1 MKFFELETLGDLND
15 SELLFL
21 DQEPEVMGLDGYCLA
36 AGEPIGS
43 AYPADVKIQP
53 SEERTGIQL
62 CSLLGNN
69 FNYLIVSGAMK
80 ELIAQHCAKAAI
92 EYLPFTLMD
101 HRGRVRSRD
110 YFFVNPL
117 GGIDAVDVDASDI
130 KYHRSGAIVGIR
142 KLVLDSRKLR
152 EAPGLFRLKQDLQ
165 LYVVSEPLARAFQE
179 RGFTNLMLRELTVSA
194 AKA

>member
-36 AGEPIGS
+36 AGEPIGDS
-43 AYPADVKIQP
+43 YPVDVRVQP
-53 SEERTGIQL
+53 SEEHTGIQL
-62 CSLLGNN
+62 SSVLGNN

-80 ELIAQHCAKAAI
+80 DVIAQHCPKVSI
-92 EYLPFTLMD
+92 EYLPFTLLD
-101 HRGRVRSRD
+101 HRGRVRSQE

-117 GGIDAVDVDASDI
+117 GGIDGVDVKASDI

-142 KLVLDSRKLR
+142 KLVLDPEKLR
-152 EAPGLFRLKQDLQ
+152 EAPAIFRLQQDLQ
-165 LYVVSEPLARAFQE
+165 FYVVNESLARALHEQ
-179 RGFTNLMLRELTVSA
+179 GFTNVVLREVAVSPV
-194 AKA
+194 KA

>member
-1 MKFFELETLGDLND
+1 MRFFELETLGDLND

-21 DQEPEVMGLDGYCLA
+21 DQEPGVMGLDGYCLA
-36 AGEPIGS
+36 AGEPIGDS
-43 AYPADVKIQP
+43 YPADVKVQP

-62 CSLLGNN
+62 SSVLGNN

-80 ELIAQHCAKAAI
+80 DIIAQHCPKAAI
-92 EYLPFTLMD
+92 EYLPFTLLD
-101 HRGRVRSRD
+101 HRGRVRGQD

-117 GGIDAVDVDASDI
+117 GGIDGVDVKASDI

-142 KLVLDSRKLR
+142 KLVLDPEKLLD
-152 EAPGLFRLKQDLQ
+152 APALFRLQQDPQ
-165 LYVVSEPLARAFQE
+165 LYVVSEPLARAFHEQ
-179 RGFTNLMLRELTVSA
+179 GFTNVVLRELAVSA